1 MLDKLK
7 QLKQLRDQANDL
19 KTILAAESITVERD
33 GITLVLNGNQEVV
46 SLTVPETITKAA
58 LEKTLPSLFN
68 DGLKQIHRIIA
79 QKVQASGLN
88 FGL

>member
-19 KTILAAESITVERD
+19 KTMLAAESITVERD
-33 GITLVLNGNQEVV
+33 GVTLVLNGNQEVISV
-46 SLTVPETITKAA
+46 TVPETITKAT
-58 LEKTLPSLFN
+58 LESTLPSLFN
-68 DGLKQIHRIIA
+68 DGLQQVHRIIA
-79 QKVQASGLN
+79 QKVQNSSLN